1 MKNPCAVGVA
11 DKKKG
16 WMWQSVGLLVALQE
30 SGWWALRNHW
40 EILNVLQIILHSNGF
55 RIYLVTHATYLAD
68 IKNGKSDEKA
78 GITSCK
84 ALE

>member
-1 MKNPCAVGVA
+1 MRDIIVVEYYDTEESVRCRQWA

-40 EILNVLQIILHSNGF
+40 EILNVRRYF
-55 RIYLVTHATYLAD
+55 
-68 IKNGKSDEKA
+68 
-78 GITSCK
+78 
-84 ALE
+84 AL